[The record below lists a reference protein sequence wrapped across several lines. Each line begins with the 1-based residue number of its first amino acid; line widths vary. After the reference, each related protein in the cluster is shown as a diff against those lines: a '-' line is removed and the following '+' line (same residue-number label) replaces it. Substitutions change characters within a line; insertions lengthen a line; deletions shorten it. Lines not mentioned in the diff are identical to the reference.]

1 MGNIKAG
8 RYVRIFVRTLHHG
21 EFYSMAE
28 EMPDNVDVG
37 AIANQ
42 LTDKIANVSSFSFLN
57 GKPGGGAEEEYVVLP
72 IETLKTALIT
82 MQVLRI
88 E

>member
-8 RYVRIFVRTLHHG
+8 RYVRFFIKTLHHG

-28 EMPDNVDVG
+28 EMPDGVDVE
-37 AIANQ
+37 AIASQ
-42 LTDKIANVSSFSFLN
+42 LTDKIANVSSFSLRN
-57 GKPGGGAEEEYVVLP
+57 GKPGGGAEEEYVILP
-72 IETLKTALIT
+72 IETLQTALIT
-82 MQVLRI
+82 VQVMRI